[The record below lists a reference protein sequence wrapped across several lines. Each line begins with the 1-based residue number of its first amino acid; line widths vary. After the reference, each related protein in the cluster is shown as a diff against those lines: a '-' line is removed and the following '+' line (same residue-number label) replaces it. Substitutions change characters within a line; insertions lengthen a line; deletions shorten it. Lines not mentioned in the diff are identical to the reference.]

1 MSFSSASIS
10 NPVINTGSTFI
21 AGTPVLGSDV
31 QSNSPTI
38 TLTSSAVQLSAQ
50 SYSFNLGSGI
60 WLIEINV
67 KINTNDTV
75 DFTGYPFVVY
85 LTDSLT
91 TDTYTQTVNLGGPF
105 LGDPSPVLSQNFM
118 TFDVANPAVP
128 PPADYDSNQP
138 YTVYIYGE
146 YAGADPTAQIFVYC
160 YKLS

>member
-1 MSFSSASIS
+1 MSFSSATIS
-10 NPVINTGSTFI
+10 NPADNPLIS
-21 AGTPVLGSDV
+21 GTPVFGSDV
-31 QSNSPTI
+31 QSNSPVI
-38 TLTSSAVQLSAQ
+38 TLTSSAVQLSTQ
-50 SYSFNLGSGI
+50 SYSFNLGSGM

-91 TDTYTQTVNLGGPF
+91 NDTYTQTINLGGPF
-105 LGDPSPVLSQNFM
+105 LGNPSPVLSQNFM
-118 TFDVANPAVP
+118 TFDVAYPDIPTP
-128 PPADYDSNQP
+128 PTNQP

-146 YAGADPTAQIFVYC
+146 YAGSNPTAQIYVYC